1 MLKYFIYIYR
11 RETAFG
17 SRKGVCLSDRE
28 GLDKGAVELANM
40 AVQVS

>member
-11 RETAFG
+11 SKTAFE

-28 GLDKGAVELANM
+28 GLDEGAVELAYM